1 MNPIDRVIGFFNP
14 RSGAQRLKSRF
25 LMEYMEKQT
34 RAYDAAGR
42 GRRTKNWNA
51 SNVSANVELEAS
63 LEKLRA
69 RSRELDRNN
78 PYAKRAVERIA
89 DNVIGT
95 GIRPTPQKEN
105 KKLKEAW
112 KNWAEK
118 KECDFDGLMSFYGL
132 QRLAMRTVAE
142 SGECIIRMRR
152 TKENKKSGIP
162 IQLQIFEPD
171 IIDSSRNLTI
181 ISGPQANGPRNAGGY
196 VIQGV
201 EFDAEGKR
209 IGYWL
214 WDRYPSE
221 HIVTTSLVSKFVP
234 VDEVMHI
241 YLVERP
247 GQVRGI
253 PFGVSSFLRLKDFD
267 EYEDAE
273 LVRQKVAACFAAFIT
288 ESLDTAPGESVK
300 GNVTERLEPGLISRM
315 NTGES
320 VTFSNP
326 PTKEGIDDYSR
337 QILQGIAAGYG
348 MSYEALTGDMRN
360 VNFSSGRMGWL
371 EFQRQISNWQNNMF
385 ITMFCQTAWDWFMIG
400 AKIGNIVPSRGGDF
414 EVDWVPPRRE
424 MIDPGKEIAAL
435 NLAVRSGFQDWGE
448 AVTELGGDP
457 ETVLDR
463 IQKFNGEFDN
473 RGIILDSDPRRTA
486 VGGKAQQDPAE
497 AAANEDSAPQK
508 DKKTKK
514 KVK

>member
-1 MNPIDRVIGFFNP
+1 MNFIDQFIGYFNP
-14 RSGAQRLKSRF
+14 RAGAQRLRDRG
-25 LMEYMEKQT
+25 LMNFFEKN
-34 RAYDAAGR
+34 RAYDAAGV
-42 GRRTKNWNA
+42 GRRTKNWRAN
-51 SNVSANVELEAS
+51 NVSANVEIEGS

-95 GIRPTPQKEN
+95 GIRPTPAKET

-112 KNWAEK
+112 KLWAEK

-142 SGECIIRMRR
+142 SGECIVRMRR
-152 TKENKKSGIP
+152 TTENKKSMIP

-171 IIDSSRNLTI
+171 IIDSGRNLTV
-181 ISGPQANGPRNAGGY
+181 ISGSGEKNKGGF

-201 EFDAEGKR
+201 EFNSDGKR

-221 HIVTTSLVSKFVP
+221 HVVTTSLVSKFVP
-234 VDEVMHI
+234 AEEIIHV

-247 GQVRGI
+247 GQVRGV
-253 PFGVSSFLRLKDFD
+253 PFGVSAFLRLKDFD

-273 LVRQKVAACFAAFIT
+273 LVRQKIAACFTAFIT
-288 ESLDTAPGESVK
+288 ESLDSAQSGTTSK
-300 GNVTERLEPGLISRM
+300 SNVTEKFEPGLISRM
-315 NTGES
+315 NPGEEVS
-320 VTFSNP
+320 FSNP

-385 ITMFCQTAWDWFMIG
+385 ITMFCETVWEWFLKG
-400 AKIGNIVPSRGGDF
+400 AQISNIIPAKGDF
-414 EVDWVPPRRE
+414 SADWVPPRRE
-424 MIDPGKEIAAL
+424 MIDPSKEIEAL
-435 NLAVRSGFQDWGE
+435 NAAVRAGFQDWGE

-463 IQKFNGEFDN
+463 IQKYNGEFDK
-473 RGIILDSDPRRTA
+473 RGIILDSDPRKTA
-486 VGGKAQQDPAE
+486 VGGKVQQIKE
-497 AAANEDSAPQK
+497 AGEEGSSQK
-508 DKKTKK
+508 PKK
-514 KVK
+514 KIK